1 MGNETPCRPP
11 SPFQPALFGL
21 SWKDGKHQRYNKL
34 QLSGGKPLRGTV
46 VISGFKHALVP
57 MMAASLLSDET
68 ITISNTP
75 DIEDMRVL
83 SQIIKSMGGIAQCE
97 RGELRLNARNLRPD
111 CQSAFKFGSDSNLM
125 QSLIRVA
132 LPLGESA
139 PCNKHFAAPVWC
151 RVGLL
156 SKVRSTTRIGPFSPS
171 ARLAD
176 SVFVHRAGRFPD
188 AFIAIIGAA

>member
-1 MGNETPCRPP
+1 MNPQPRGFWRFPSLFARQARSTATAATDVIHRCSHLDVLRPSVRCSSMP
-11 SPFQPALFGL
+11 DLHEHWTSHA
-21 SWKDGKHQRYNKL
+21 
-34 QLSGGKPLRGTV
+34 GTA
-46 VISGFKHALVP
+46 G
-57 MMAASLLSDET
+57 AAA
-68 ITISNTP
+68 
-75 DIEDMRVL
+75 V
-83 SQIIKSMGGIAQCE
+83 
-97 RGELRLNARNLRPD
+97 LRLASKSLEHLPGG
-111 CQSAFKFGSDSNLM
+111 SAFSQLEASRKISRAQLPAPVETVPFVCHSACNFGSDSNLM

-176 SVFVHRAGRFPD
+176 LVFVHRAGRFPD